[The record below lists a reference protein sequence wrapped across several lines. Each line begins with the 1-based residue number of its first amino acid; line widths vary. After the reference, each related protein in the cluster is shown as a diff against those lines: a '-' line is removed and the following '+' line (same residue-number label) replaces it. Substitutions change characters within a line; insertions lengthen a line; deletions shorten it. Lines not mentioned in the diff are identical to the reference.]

1 MSFYL
6 ILGNPR
12 LHMQAREA
20 VGRRGRET
28 EKAGR
33 QTGIRTKGGEESGRK
48 YQLRT
53 DVERKKREVKRFAKR
68 RSTHKSKNYRGEK
81 LQTGSGILIVF
92 GSCEGEKKEVFLA
105 NFYTGK
111 LIKKK
116 ERKKCES
123 D

>member
-1 MSFYL
+1 
-6 ILGNPR
+6 
-12 LHMQAREA
+12 MQAREG

-53 DVERKKREVKRFAKR
+53 QKKKKKRNKRCAKR
-68 RSTHKSKNYRGEK
+68 RSTRKYRNGRGEK
-81 LQTGSGILIVF
+81 LQTRSRISIVF
-92 GSCEGEKKEVFLA
+92 GSSEEKEERSF
-105 NFYTGK
+105 FGK
-111 LIKKK
+111 LLHG
-116 ERKKCES
+116 EV